1 MQNAIGI
8 GMASL
13 LGSISTMFGYLCR
26 DAFRRSMAYGR
37 LRGDYCVAHRR
48 HITL

>member
-13 LGSISTMFGYLCR
+13 LGLDPLMGL
-26 DAFRRSMAYGR
+26 
-37 LRGDYCVAHRR
+37 
-48 HITL
+48 